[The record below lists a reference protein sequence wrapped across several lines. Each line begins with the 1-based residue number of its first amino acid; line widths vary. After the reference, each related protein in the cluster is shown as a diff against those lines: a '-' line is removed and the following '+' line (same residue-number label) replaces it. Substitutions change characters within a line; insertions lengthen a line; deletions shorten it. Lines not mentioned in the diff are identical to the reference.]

1 LLLLLK
7 EVVNSTALGLKTNI
21 YVIKIQLLTDFLT

>member
-1 LLLLLK
+1 
-7 EVVNSTALGLKTNI
+7 VNSTALGLKTNI